1 MTTRRNFLKNTTM
14 LAAGLGVSPLLSS
27 SPLRSYQK
35 EEVINGKVR
44 IAVIGVGMG
53 CRDLQG
59 ALTDNPWVHC
69 VGMCDVNKVRLEEQ
83 LARFKKDF
91 PEQTVSIKAYTDFR
105 KNLQKDGFT
114 MFQFSIYVR
123 HCASSEN
130 AAVHIKRV
138 KSFLP
143 EYGQVGI
150 ICITDKQFG
159 EIELIYVEKPV
170 GNSISECNAMMD
182 FQKKYKGVVTTGLWQ
197 TSQRYFRA
205 ANEILKSGVLGDV
218 YKVQLWLCQST
229 NPRPSVEDSEAPST
243 LDYDMWLGPAPE
255 RPFNNSRFRGW
266 RGFWDYGGGQQT
278 DWGVHWIDSAF
289 DGLKALGLCDRE
301 YPDAVFS
308 IAYKDPAS
316 FNETPSCQTS
326 IFQYKNFHIEWAQQ
340 VAYLY
345 NRNQGVAWVGS
356 KATLV
361 CNREGYE
368 LIPEKTRDGIL
379 LADKAQLVGKFEDG
393 GVEAHATNWCKC
405 ILNKS
410 IETNSPIEKGAF
422 ATILAHMANISYR
435 TGTRVVYD
443 PQTRKFVDNPKA
455 DAYLNK
461 TYRSPW
467 QFPNI
472 K

>member
-14 LAAGLGVSPLLSS
+14 LAAGVGVSPLLSS

-105 KNLQKDGFT
+105 EVLANKEIDG
-114 MFQFSIYVR
+114 V
-123 HCASSEN
+123 
-130 AAVHIKRV
+130 
-138 KSFLP
+138 
-143 EYGQVGI
+143 I
-150 ICITDKQFG
+150 IATPDHWHPYIFAEALKAG
-159 EIELIYVEKPV
+159 KAIYVEKPV

-308 IAYKDPAS
+308 IAY
-316 FNETPSCQTS
+316 
-326 IFQYKNFHIEWAQQ
+326 FQYKNFPLEWAQQ

-345 NRNQGVAWVGS
+345 NRKQGVAWVGS